1 MNMAMVDIKELETW
15 AKSQKRITN
24 RALRERFDLD
34 EEEADVCLQLSE
46 DWRHCGLNGICNGEY
61 GMNYY
66 KMEYERQHPRRNSIT
81 QTVLKVASVI
91 IAIVIV
97 AVVARLD
104 AHADV
109 APKVI
114 YQGADIIGK
123 TAEVGIAPG
132 VSIYVPGASCDETST
147 QNTAEAA
154 ASAAHEYSSIT
165 ISDSEMEELKRIV
178 AAEAQTQSMEGRE
191 AVVEVIFNRV
201 LSPEYPNTVHGVLS
215 QSGQFA
221 TWKLRNADWV
231 VPDAATAAIEHVIE
245 NGRTVLPDT
254 GYLYFSRGK
263 SKYGTDW
270 IKIQDHW
277 FGRGK

>member
-1 MNMAMVDIKELETW
+1 MN
-15 AKSQKRITN
+15 
-24 RALRERFDLD
+24 
-34 EEEADVCLQLSE
+34 C
-46 DWRHCGLNGICNGEY
+46 
-61 GMNYY
+61 Y
-66 KMEYERQHPRRNSIT
+66 KMEYKRQHPRTGAT
-81 QTVLKVASVI
+81 QTVLKIASVI
-91 IAIVIV
+91 ITIVIV

-104 AHADV
+104 AR
-109 APKVI
+109 
-114 YQGADIIGK
+114 ADIAPRIIYPDITGK

-132 VSIYVPGASCDETST
+132 VSVYVPGANCDE
-147 QNTAEAA
+147 AEAA
-154 ASAAHEYSSIT
+154 ARATHEYSNIS

-201 LSPEYPNTVHGVLS
+201 LDPRFPDTVHGVLS
-215 QSGQFA
+215 QKGQFA
-221 TWKLRNADWV
+221 TWRMQYNSWV
-231 VPDAATAAIEHVIE
+231 VPDAAVAPIEWVLEH
-245 NGRTVLPDT
+245 GRTVLPDT

>member
-1 MNMAMVDIKELETW
+1 MN
-15 AKSQKRITN
+15 
-24 RALRERFDLD
+24 
-34 EEEADVCLQLSE
+34 C
-46 DWRHCGLNGICNGEY
+46 
-61 GMNYY
+61 Y
-66 KMEYERQHPRRNSIT
+66 KMEYKRQHPRTGAT
-81 QTVLKVASVI
+81 QTVLKIASVI

-104 AHADV
+104 AR
-109 APKVI
+109 
-114 YQGADIIGK
+114 ADIAPRIIYPDITGK

-132 VSIYVPGASCDETST
+132 VSVYVPGANCEEAAT

-154 ASAAHEYSSIT
+154 TGQGGNKYQETILNNAKQQEISQNSNKQHETTGTEATAASVTHEYSSIV

-201 LSPEYPNTVHGVLS
+201 LDPRFPDTVHGVLS
-215 QSGQFA
+215 QKGQFA
-221 TWKLRNADWV
+221 TWRMQYSSWV
-231 VPDAATAAIEHVIE
+231 VPDAAVAPIEWVLEH
-245 NGRTVLPDT
+245 GRTVLPDT

-277 FGRGK
+277 FGRGR